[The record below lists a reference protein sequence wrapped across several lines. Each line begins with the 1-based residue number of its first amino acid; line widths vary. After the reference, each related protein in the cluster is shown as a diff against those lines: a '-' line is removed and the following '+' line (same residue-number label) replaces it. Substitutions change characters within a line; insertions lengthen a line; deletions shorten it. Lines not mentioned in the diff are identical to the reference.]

1 MNRQRQRGIALVL
14 VLWVLILLT
23 VTSGSYALMA
33 RMDQLEA
40 NQLLSGTQAR
50 FWAEAGLNL
59 TALALREPQDELRM
73 VADGRAY
80 EQWIDG
86 VLIEVRAIDERGKL
100 DINAADA
107 ATLAVLFINNG
118 MEPDQADMLAAAIQ
132 DWRDGDDTER
142 VDGAEI
148 DAYASAGFAL
158 GPANRDFM
166 MAEELLQVLGM
177 PYELYRLIEPGIT
190 VYSSVPLPMLAYAP
204 AEALL
209 AIPDIT
215 PDEALNF
222 VAERQSQ
229 NPEDMLDTAL
239 PNGQSVMARGR
250 GLTYSIQVKATMPNG
265 VWEQIEATIRLGGS
279 PNGQPFRV
287 MRWREGLKY

>member
-1 MNRQRQRGIALVL
+1 LNRDKQQGIALVL

-23 VTSGSYALMA
+23 VTSGSFALMA

-50 FWAEAGLNL
+50 LWAEAGLNL
-59 TALALREPQDELRM
+59 TAVALREPDDELRM
-73 VADGRAY
+73 VADGRSY
-80 EQWIDG
+80 EQLIDG
-86 VLIEVRAIDERGKL
+86 VRIEVRAVDERGKL
-100 DINAADA
+100 DINMADA

-118 MEPDQADMLAAAIQ
+118 MEPGQADQLAAAIE

-148 DAYASAGFAL
+148 DAYTSAGLAL

-166 MAEELLQVLGM
+166 MTEELLQVLGM
-177 PYELYRLIEPGIT
+177 PYDLYRIIEPGIT
-190 VYSSVPLPMLAYAP
+190 VFSNTPLPMLAYAP

-215 PDEALNF
+215 PDEAMNF

-229 NPEDMLDTAL
+229 DPSEMLDVAL

-250 GLTYSIQVKATMPNG
+250 GLTYSIQVRATMPNG
-265 VWEQIEATIRLGGS
+265 VWEQIEATIRLGGG
-279 PNGQPFRV
+279 PDGRPYRV